1 MPRRMPSNG
10 PGRSRFRV
18 VRRQAL
24 RAKGILGSFG
34 LSPPVPK
41 RPGQEGLR
49 GTLLLEDGTRF
60 EGEGLGAPT
69 RHVGEVV
76 FTTGMVGYPES
87 LTDPSFR
94 GQILT
99 FTYPL
104 IGNYG
109 VPPARA
115 RDGWGLPIL
124 ESDEIQVRGVVM
136 RGTTAPSHWSSGRS
150 LEEWLAEE
158 GIPGVRGVDT
168 RRLTQHLRSGGVLR
182 GVLHVGR
189 ADEMPSD
196 DELRRSIA
204 NAPAYADENYMAEV
218 AARKPKLLGPPKQ
231 PIVAVLDC
239 GVKASILRALLDRGV
254 SVLRLPYDATVPS
267 RWEGRRVTGLLVG
280 NGPGDPAE
288 LAVTV
293 EELKR
298 PSTRSMPTLGI
309 CLGHQLLAL
318 ARGGTTFKLK
328 YGHRGQNKTI
338 CFADGRAYIVSENHG
353 YAVDPRSLR
362 GTGLDPWATN
372 PDDGTLEG
380 FRDRGGNVLALQGH
394 PEGHPGPQEA
404 GFVFDRFVGKV
415 KRRA

>member
-1 MPRRMPSNG
+1 MPN
-10 PGRSRFRV
+10 
-18 VRRQAL
+18 
-24 RAKGILGSFG
+24 
-34 LSPPVPK
+34 
-41 RPGQEGLR
+41 RPGTAGLR
-49 GTLLLEDGTRF
+49 GTLFLEDGTRF
-60 EGEGLGAPT
+60 EGEGFGAPT

-94 GQILT
+94 GQVLT

-109 VPPARA
+109 VPRTDV
-115 RDGWGLPIL
+115 RDRWGLPGL
-124 ESDEIQVRGVVM
+124 ESEEVQVRGVVL
-136 RGTTAPSHWSSGRS
+136 RGTTAPNHWSSHRS
-150 LEEWLAEE
+150 LEEWLADE
-158 GIPGVRGVDT
+158 GVPGIRGVDT

-182 GVLHVGR
+182 GVLHV
-189 ADEMPSD
+189 ADSDDVPSD
-196 DELRRSIA
+196 EELRRAIA
-204 NAPAYADENYMAEV
+204 NAPGYAEENYMADV
-218 AARKPKLLGPPKQ
+218 APKRAKLLGPSRGPL
-231 PIVAVLDC
+231 VAVLDC

-254 SVLRLPYDATVPS
+254 SVLRLPFDETVPAN
-267 RWEGRRVTGLLVG
+267 WEGRLIAGLVVG

-288 LAVTV
+288 LAATV
-293 EELKR
+293 SELRR
-298 PSTRSMPTLGI
+298 PSTRALPTLGI

-328 YGHRGQNKTI
+328 YGHRGQNKTV
-338 CFADGRAYIVSENHG
+338 CFVDGRALIVSENHG
-353 YAVDPRSLR
+353 YAVDARSLH
-362 GTGLDPWATN
+362 GTGLDLWATN

-380 FRDRGGNVLALQGH
+380 FRDRAGRVLALQGH

>member
-1 MPRRMPSNG
+1 MS
-10 PGRSRFRV
+10 S
-18 VRRQAL
+18 
-24 RAKGILGSFG
+24 
-34 LSPPVPK
+34 PVPK

-60 EGEGLGAPT
+60 EGEGIGAPT

-76 FTTGMVGYPES
+76 FTTGMVGYPAS

-109 VPPARA
+109 VPRANA
-115 RDGWGLPIL
+115 RDGWGLPAL

-136 RGTTAPSHWSSGRS
+136 RGTTAPNHWSSDRS
-150 LEEWLAEE
+150 LEEWLTDE
-158 GIPGVRGVDT
+158 GVPGVRGVDT
-168 RRLTQHLRSGGVLR
+168 RRLTQHLRSEGVVR

-189 ADEMPSD
+189 PDEMPSD
-196 DELRRSIA
+196 AELRRSIA
-204 NAPAYADENYMAEV
+204 NAPAYAEENYMAEV
-218 AARKPKLLGPPKQ
+218 APKRPKLLGPRTR

-239 GVKASILRALLDRGV
+239 GVKASILRALLDRGL
-254 SVLRLPYDATVPS
+254 SVLRLPFDETVPA
-267 RWEGRRVTGLLVG
+267 RWDGRRVTGLLVG

-288 LAVTV
+288 LAATV

-318 ARGGTTFKLK
+318 ARGATTFKLK

-353 YAVDPRSLR
+353 YAVDPHSLR

-380 FRDRGGNVLALQGH
+380 LRDRSGRLLALQGH

-404 GFVFDRFVGKV
+404 GFVFDQFVGKV
-415 KRRA
+415 RRRA